1 MVRTRGPELSRELH
15 KEIWGMWVYRGMNAR
30 QIAKEINTNTDLLSK
45 YGKVTPD
52 GIHYHI
58 VQIRKELDNTVNEDA
73 LDIYV
78 SEFIR
83 ERERIEGEIEDI
95 QSLIDDTDKKDKEL
109 LIKLYKIRHE
119 FGIDKMRLLQD
130 VELPI
135 AVKKMKSEREKTI
148 PKPNVIHLEEE
159 KDEGSS
165 EQRDTSDNSISD

>member
-1 MVRTRGPELSRELH
+1 MVRTRGPELSKELH

-30 QIAKEINTNTDLLSK
+30 QIAKEINTNSDLLSK

-135 AVKKMKSEREKTI
+135 AVKKMKSEREKMI
-148 PKPNVIHLEEE
+148 PKPNVIHLED
-159 KDEGSS
+159 KDERIS
-165 EQRDTSDNSISD
+165 EQGNTSDNSSSD